1 MSTQLFIY
9 TISHSTIAIKKI
21 FQESITI
28 ITLIIQMR
36 KRVIIVTSLV
46 VGALI
51 LALMLWMELV
61 VNVDEVEVLL
71 GFRTAIARMSNIS
84 TDFASH
90 VGIHG
95 FECLLGTHLL
105 KMFHSLCEQIHLS
118 YKHVN
123 FFN

>member
-51 LALMLWMELV
+51 LALMLWTAPV
-61 VNVDEVEVLL
+61 VSVDEVEVLL
-71 GFRTAIARMSNIS
+71 CFGAGIAQLYNVSI
-84 TDFASH
+84 DFSSH

-95 FECLLGTHLL
+95 L
-105 KMFHSLCEQIHLS
+105 
-118 YKHVN
+118 
-123 FFN
+123 